1 MHGVVKSPPVTQQSC
16 HAVQAL
22 SHVRTHRLDSAEKR
36 MNFGGSVHIEIAV
49 QLNGLSPEDVTVEAL
64 FGRPQRNGGP
74 HRGRHYSFACS
85 GTTPNGEALFTLALT
100 PELCGKLE
108 YRIRIFP
115 SHPSLIH
122 KFETGLMLWL

>member
-1 MHGVVKSPPVTQQSC
+1 M
-16 HAVQAL
+16 
-22 SHVRTHRLDSAEKR
+22 EK
-36 MNFGGSVHIEIAV
+36 HIEIAV
-49 QLNGLSPEDVTVEAL
+49 QLNGLNPADVTVEAL
-64 FGRPQRNGGP
+64 FGRPQRNSGAY
-74 HRGRHYSFACS
+74 RGRHYPLLCS
-85 GTTPNGEALFTLALT
+85 GSTNNGEALYTLELT